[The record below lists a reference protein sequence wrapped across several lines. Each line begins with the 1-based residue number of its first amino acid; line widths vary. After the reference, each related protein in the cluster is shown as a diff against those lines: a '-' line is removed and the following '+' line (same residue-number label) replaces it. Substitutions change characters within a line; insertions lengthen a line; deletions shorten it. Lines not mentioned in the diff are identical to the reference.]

1 VAIRNPDWTEEEITL
16 ACDLVA
22 HNGWR
27 ALPDTDPGV
36 IQLSALLRGLPIHPP
51 QERLPT
57 FRNPNG
63 VGRKTAD
70 IATAHPDYPGKPTNG
85 SQLDKAVLNAFLTQP
100 DRMHGRAHDLREAAE
115 HGEFA
120 ALTDPTED
128 EDLSAPE
135 GRLVFRRHV
144 SRERDPGL
152 RKRKIAA
159 LVRAGKPLLC
169 EACGFNFERVYGD
182 RGRGFIECHHVV
194 PLHVAGTRVN
204 STADLALLCANCHRM
219 IHRSPWLS
227 PAELRAMIASPK
239 GS

>member
-1 VAIRNPDWTEEEITL
+1 MSAI
-16 ACDLVA
+16 
-22 HNGWR
+22 
-27 ALPDTDPGV
+27 
-36 IQLSALLRGLPIHPP
+36 LRGLPIHPP
-51 QERLPT
+51 QSRLPT

-70 IATAHPDYPGKPTNG
+70 IATVHPNYRGKPTNG
-85 SQLDKAVLNAFLTQP
+85 SELDKVVLNAFLTRP
-100 DRMHGRAHDLREAAE
+100 EHMHRRAHDLREAAE
-115 HGEFA
+115 RGEFT
-120 ALTDPTED
+120 ALTDPAED

-144 SRERDPGL
+144 SRERDPRL
-152 RKRKIAA
+152 RKRKIAS
-159 LVRAGKPLLC
+159 LTRTGKPLLC
-169 EACGFNFERVYGD
+169 EACDFNFERVYGD

-227 PAELRAMIASPK
+227 PAGLRAMIAGLS
-239 GS
+239 GAG